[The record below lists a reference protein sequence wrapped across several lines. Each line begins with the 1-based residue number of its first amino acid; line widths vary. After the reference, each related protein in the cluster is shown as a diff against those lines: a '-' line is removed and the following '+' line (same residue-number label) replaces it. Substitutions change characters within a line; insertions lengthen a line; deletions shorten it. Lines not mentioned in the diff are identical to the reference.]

1 MQHPVVGGRDG
12 LRGSGE
18 PEPQG
23 PRKLLKEREL
33 YLSLVDQGMGN
44 AQACR
49 IVGVHERTGRD
60 WRYGRPEGCKK
71 RPRLRAQDAPA
82 VAVFTLKPRQ
92 PRVEVRGESR
102 YLGEDERIH
111 IADQPPEK
119 ATVRAITAE
128 LGRSPS
134 TVSRE
139 IRRNRHPVSGD
150 YRPHAAHRRA
160 RARRPRARNG
170 KIATNLRLRDTWCRC
185 RPSTVLKV
193 LTAASC

>member
-1 MQHPVVGGRDG
+1 MPDRGSTRADRSGLAVRAARGVQEEAAAAGAGCAGGR
-12 LRGSGE
+12 
-18 PEPQG
+18 
-23 PRKLLKEREL
+23 
-33 YLSLVDQGMGN
+33 
-44 AQACR
+44 
-49 IVGVHERTGRD
+49 GVHPQAPTVAGRI
-60 WRYGRPEGCKK
+60 
-71 RPRLRAQDAPA
+71 
-82 VAVFTLKPRQ
+82 
-92 PRVEVRGESR
+92 RGEAP

-111 IADQPPEK
+111 IADRLPEK

-193 LTAASC
+193 LTAASSEPGGGGGAGPPWAGGVCVRTAGGDDRGRPRIAGTAHLTWWGEV